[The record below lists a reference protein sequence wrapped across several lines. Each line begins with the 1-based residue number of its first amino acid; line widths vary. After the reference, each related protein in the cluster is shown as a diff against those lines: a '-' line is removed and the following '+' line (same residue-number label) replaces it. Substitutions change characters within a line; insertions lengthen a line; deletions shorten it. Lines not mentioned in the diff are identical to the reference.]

1 MFQFQ
6 AKFIKDYAFDVA
18 PLRQNLKLA
27 LQTPLRTQLS
37 LTTPALEAFNSIKR
51 KIADIILNKKRL
63 YFPKWNRP
71 LFVET
76 DASQFAV
83 GGWVWQYDTDEPIED
98 SSKLTSLIR
107 PVAYVSRALKDHEVR
122 W

>member
-76 DASQFAV
+76 DQTPTLSHGAGVFSYAGEFMANESERV
-83 GGWVWQYDTDEPIED
+83 GF
-98 SSKLTSLIR
+98 
-107 PVAYVSRALKDHEVR
+107 
-122 W
+122 

>member
-51 KIADIILNKKRL
+51 KIADVILNKKRL

-71 LFVET
+71 LYVET
-76 DASQFAV
+76 DASQHAV
-83 GGWVWQYDTDEPIED
+83 GGWIWQYDTDEPIVD
-98 SSKLTSLIR
+98 SSKL
-107 PVAYVSRALKDHEVR
+107 
-122 W
+122 